1 MIPSVDAKGRPLND
15 PNFKPIESHYLS
27 FPLVE
32 KDLLNWEEKH
42 SAIILRDKVIVSPEV

>member
-32 KDLLNWEEKH
+32 KDFLNWEAKH